1 MQNFD
6 DIRFYKDEEVNDA
19 LREYVKHPMVK
30 ALLQFTFP
38 ELSSSE
44 IEAIVSECH
53 SIEDFQTK
61 VIYLSVEK
69 VLEKTSEGL
78 SDHGFE
84 ELDPSDSYFYISNHR
99 DIILD
104 TEIKDGELKITSR
117 YPQELAGGYDK
128 LSAHKV
134 FAMEVEIRVPEGL
147 EVVIT
152 SNLASVIA
160 SGNFERFHAD
170 LKQGYCKLLDF
181 SGSAVINT
189 YSGDILVETD
199 SGAIEAKS
207 RHGKLILPDFLPG
220 QMPLRL
226 TSIDGDI
233 QVRKTKY

>member
-1 MQNFD
+1 MKRLFCILFLFFGIMAQAQRETRETIDARN
-6 DIRFYKDEEVNDA
+6 IEILRIATDEVYQIKLIATET
-19 LREYVKHPMVK
+19 PG
-30 ALLQFTFP
+30 
-38 ELSSSE
+38 
-44 IEAIVSECH
+44 I
-53 SIEDFQTK
+53 SI
-61 VIYLSVEK
+61 
-69 VLEKTSEGL
+69 KTHSEG
-78 SDHGFE
+78 E
-84 ELDPSDSYFYISNHR
+84 YFR

-134 FAMEVEIRVPEGL
+134 FSLEVEIRVPEGL
-147 EVVIT
+147 EIVIT

-189 YSGDILVETD
+189 FSGDILVETN